1 MNGPSHVARLP
12 SLRAMFGEHM
22 LKNHEF
28 AAQAMRRAEDGEWV
42 ISVLAPTGLHWQ
54 VEPDEARAFVQAV
67 DKALSDYRH
76 MRDATPN
83 AARPDTRPLPG
94 ALDSPSGR
102 HERAPESGGSESR

>member
-28 AAQAMRRAEDGEWV
+28 AAQAQRRAEDGEWV

-54 VEPDEARAFVQAV
+54 VDPEEARAFVEV
-67 DKALSDYRH
+67 VERALADYRH
-76 MRDATPN
+76 MSGAGPN
-83 AARPDTRPLPG
+83 A
-94 ALDSPSGR
+94 
-102 HERAPESGGSESR
+102 